1 MSWFDSRKSC
11 GAEIM
16 FNAPSE
22 FIRMLDTKLAY
33 NGLSVVKQI
42 KVKEKQ

>member
-1 MSWFDSRKSC
+1 MSWFDSRKSR

-33 NGLSVVKQI
+33 NGLSAVKQI